1 MKKIPSLP
9 KGTTREKVTFINL
22 YINKYKLSNMCAA
35 IEISRKTYYKYRN
48 ADDPD
53 YLDYLMIKKVFD
65 DSKGTYGYRR
75 ITEGLKIEYGVIFNH
90 KKVARI
96 MRKYNIKPE
105 YIKRIGHISVYR
117 RIEDNVRPNLL
128 KRNFKTDSLIKIWD
142 TDITYLIY
150 NGKRLYLS
158 TIIDLYDRH
167 VVAYKISK
175 YNNIPLVINTL
186 NEAIAKEKDVH
197 GLIIHSDQGFQYTS
211 FQYKAICDSNGITI
225 SMGRKGTPLDDAP
238 IESWHSLLKKET
250 LYNNN
255 ITSLQEYQK
264 LVEDWILFYN
274 TKRLKSKTT

>member
-1 MKKIPSLP
+1 
-9 KGTTREKVTFINL
+9 
-22 YINKYKLSNMCAA
+22 MCAA

-128 KRNFKTDSLIKIWD
+128 KRNFKTDSLNKIWD

-274 TKRLKSKTT
+274 TKRLKSKTTRK